1 MLSIEMPTPERLVC
15 LLAALLTLAAAG
27 CGPAGPE
34 RAEVSGIVTYNGQ
47 PVEQGAISFFPA
59 PGVIGP
65 EAGGEIK
72 DGKYFIPR
80 KNGPVVGQNRVELR
94 SFQKT
99 NKKMQDPNA
108 KPGTLM
114 DGIENIFPDEYGRQS
129 TLVREVKRGKN
140 VIEFQIESK

>member
-1 MLSIEMPTPERLVC
+1 MSRILLPILSIILCSTS
-15 LLAALLTLAAAG
+15 G

-34 RAEVSGIVTYNGQ
+34 RAEVSGIVTFNGQ

-72 DGKYFIPR
+72 DGKYFLPR
-80 KNGPVVGQNRVELR
+80 RTGPVVGKNRVELR
-94 SFQKT
+94 SFQKSGR
-99 NKKMQDPNA
+99 KIQDPTA
-108 KPGTLM
+108 PQGTLA
-114 DGIENIFPDEYGRQS
+114 DEITNIFPPEYASQS
-129 TLVREVKRGKN
+129 TLVREVQSGKN